1 MSRAS
6 NDTKNV
12 KTKRLTQKD
21 IKKYSNTQLDH
32 VIERIKEQESKF
44 TAILVTVILVS
55 LLLAFY
61 SIFSSI
67 QDSTSQYVLKSN
79 NLTITYKEKDNNMGD
94 IISFVN
100 DDALSDTDGMKSDD
114 YRVFITNTSNRSVIY
129 NIEVVDDLD
138 MISHDNCTNK
148 KIDRKYIKYSIDGG
162 DILSLSDDNIIQ
174 TAVLKAESKI
184 EYSLKFWIDDSF
196 KDANK
201 SHYHGKIVVSELS
214 PDKK

>member
-6 NDTKNV
+6 NDTKN
-12 KTKRLTQKD
+12 TKKLTQGD

-79 NLTITYKEKDNNMGD
+79 NLTVTYKEKDSNMGD
-94 IISFVN
+94 VISFVN
-100 DDALSDTDGMKSDD
+100 DDALSDNDGMKSDD
-114 YRVFITNTSNRSVIY
+114 YRVFITNTSDRSVIY

-138 MISHDNCTNK
+138 MMSHDNCNNK
-148 KIDRKYIKYSIDGG
+148 KIGGKYS
-162 DILSLSDDNIIQ
+162 
-174 TAVLKAESKI
+174 A
-184 EYSLKFWIDDSF
+184 Y
-196 KDANK
+196 
-201 SHYHGKIVVSELS
+201 
-214 PDKK
+214 